1 MNNDAPEDTI
11 IPTDAGTTLPIPPLP
26 APIRYAIAFGGGAVF
41 ALALMLLFSGGH
53 STPAAA
59 TSPPTSSQ
67 PKTVQV
73 VTLFNCQYLSFT
85 EPFFILHL
93 PQCTNH
99 PPER

>member
-1 MNNDAPEDTI
+1 MNNDAPD
-11 IPTDAGTTLPIPPLP
+11 PTDAGTTLPIPPLP

-41 ALALMLLFSGGH
+41 ALALMLLFFNGH

-59 TSPPTSSQ
+59 TPPIPTSSQ
-67 PKTVQV
+67 PRTVQV

-93 PQCTNH
+93 PKCTNH